1 MTTQFMRNYIDLIN
15 EMQQPQQLD
24 EGAAETIAALIKKI
38 PGIGRYIELAQQYKP
53 QLVQILKT
61 SKSGE
66 EVKKKMEDLVAQA
79 SVPVSESGLMK
90 QLGGAAAM
98 VGSVLS
104 VAMMNY
110 VGMIEGLFQRA
121 ADGEMGTAIV
131 AGAYL
136 GVVPVGLMIIGT
148 MLMFEGD
155 KEQNDA
161 KRKADLQKQKGLGEA
176 DSGPADIGQIAATP
190 DAVRRIEELI
200 NYK

>member
-38 PGIGRYIELAQQYKP
+38 PGISRYIELAQQYKP

-121 ADGEMGTAIV
+121 ADGEMGTAIA

>member
-66 EVKKKMEDLVAQA
+66 EVKKKMEDLVSQA
-79 SVPVSESGLMK
+79 PVPVSESGLIK

-110 VGMIEGLFQRA
+110 VGMIDGLFQRA

-136 GVVPVGLMIIGT
+136 GLVPVGLMIIGT